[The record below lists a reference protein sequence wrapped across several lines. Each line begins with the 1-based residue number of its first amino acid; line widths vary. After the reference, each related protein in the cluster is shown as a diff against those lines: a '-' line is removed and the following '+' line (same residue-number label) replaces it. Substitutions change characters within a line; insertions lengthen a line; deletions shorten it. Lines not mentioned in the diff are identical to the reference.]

1 MPGAVGLCQPG
12 GHWGPAQDQPFPWG
26 GPGDPTGTPEEEA
39 SAPRGFG
46 TPCPRSRGLLN
57 APFPAPALPA
67 AFPPGLLPGP
77 DPCPLP
83 KPCLPHQTLL
93 QSPAGLSLRCGG
105 WGWGCSQGRGA
116 AAGPLGLQPFA
127 GPPLPCTASPAA
139 AVLPRAWTRRG
150 VFWSGG
156 ANAGAVRGPG
166 GSPGSGR
173 LRCPP
178 GREQP
183 SAPRAGFCNL
193 TRSGDT
199 CCLSGTYVRGR
210 PPRVSG
216 EASPSPAARP
226 RWPDPLPT
234 RLRRRARGV
243 REPARRLPST
253 HLPPRSGCCG
263 GAVAGDGGVGW
274 SPRPPP
280 HPAQPSPRLSGVNP
294 FRGCQHPG
302 CAKGAVPGHCGDP

>member
-1 MPGAVGLCQPG
+1 MPTVSGVVKCPVPG
-12 GHWGPAQDQPFPWG
+12 SSS
-26 GPGDPTGTPEEEA
+26 A
-39 SAPRGFG
+39 S
-46 TPCPRSRGLLN
+46 
-57 APFPAPALPA
+57 
-67 AFPPGLLPGP
+67 
-77 DPCPLP
+77 
-83 KPCLPHQTLL
+83 CLP
-93 QSPAGLSLRCGG
+93 P
-105 WGWGCSQGRGA
+105 GA
-116 AAGPLGLQPFA
+116 AAWAGPLPTPQTLPAPPDPAAEPGGAVPSLRGLGLGVQPGERGSSGTPGA
-127 GPPLPCTASPAA
+127 AALCRPPLPCTASPAA

-166 GSPGSGR
+166 SSPGSGR

-234 RLRRRARGV
+234 QLRRQARGV

-253 HLPPRSGCCG
+253 HLPPRSGRCG

-274 SPRPPP
+274 SPRPPL